1 MSKDLGLESLDQ
13 YGSAFLEMHTEGVSD
28 IPARSIY
35 FLDPVSRDQPRAN
48 PRGLGH
54 PRAPNS
60 GVKSFTTLLHSCNV
74 PLSRSQVPL
83 SHTGIM

>member
-35 FLDPVSRDQPRAN
+35 FW
-48 PRGLGH
+48 
-54 PRAPNS
+54 
-60 GVKSFTTLLHSCNV
+60 TL
-74 PLSRSQVPL
+74 
-83 SHTGIM
+83 